1 MGIEEDYLA
10 VLETTRQMAS
20 AAAAQDWQTL
30 AEYERQRAE
39 QLATLT
45 PVAQIPAHHDP
56 ALTQRLTQRISA
68 IVGQIEAEDGRILEE
83 AEVWLKQV
91 SDLLRLD
98 QTKVT

>member
-10 VLETTRQMAS
+10 VLETTRHMAS
-20 AAAAQDWQTL
+20 AAASQDWQTL

-45 PVAQIPAHHDP
+45 PVAHIPAHQDP
-56 ALTQRLTQRISA
+56 ALTQRISA
-68 IVGQIEAEDGRILEE
+68 IVGQIEAEDAKTLEE

-91 SDLLRLD
+91 GDLLRLD
-98 QTKVT
+98 PSKVT

>member
-1 MGIEEDYLA
+1 MNIEQDYLA

-30 AEYERQRAE
+30 AQYERRRAD

-45 PVAQIPAHHDP
+45 PVARFPAHQDP
-56 ALTQRLTQRISA
+56 AQTQRIYA
-68 IVGQIEAEDGRILEE
+68 IIAQIEAEDSKILET

-91 SDLLRLD
+91 GDLLRAAPN
-98 QTKVT
+98 QVT